1 MRGRRAARRR
11 PLVAPVPEGPE
22 IRREADALAR
32 ALAGRTLVR
41 VDYRMPTLAARARA
55 LVGRRVLR
63 VYSRGKAMLIA
74 FDNGLTHYS
83 HNQLYG
89 EWQVL
94 GAARDP
100 EDGRQVRAVLGT
112 ERHLAVLYSATDV
125 ALLDDAALLRH
136 PFLARLGPDVL
147 DRSTTRAAIAAR
159 FADPRR
165 ARATLA
171 ALLLDQRFLAGV
183 GNYLRSDI
191 LFAAGL
197 RPSRR
202 AGSLTEA
209 EQERLADTVYA
220 LPRQSL
226 RTRGITNDRDRA
238 AALRRAGTAFED
250 YRFLVYARDGEPCWR
265 CRAKI
270 RRDDAAGRAVFYCP
284 RCQR

>member
-1 MRGRRAARRR
+1 M
-11 PLVAPVPEGPE
+11 PEGPE

-32 ALAGRTLVR
+32 ALAGRTLLR
-41 VDYRMPTLAARARA
+41 AEYRMPALARRGRS

-63 VYSRGKAMLIA
+63 VYPRGKAMLIA
-74 FDNGLTHYS
+74 FDNGVTHYS

-89 EWQVL
+89 EWRVL
-94 GAARDP
+94 RATRDP
-100 EDGRQVRAVLGT
+100 DDGRQVRAILGT

-125 ALLDDAALLRH
+125 ALLDDATLARH

-147 DRSTTRAAIAAR
+147 DRATTRAAIATR

-171 ALLLDQRFLAGV
+171 ALLLDQRFLAGL

-197 RPSRR
+197 LPGRR
-202 AGSLTEA
+202 AGSLSVDERS
-209 EQERLADTVYA
+209 RLAGAIHA
-220 LPRQSL
+220 LPRQSV
-226 RTRGITNDRDRA
+226 RTRGVTNDRARA
-238 AALRRAGTAFED
+238 LSLRVSGTSFED
-250 YRFLVYARDGEPCWR
+250 YRFLVYARDGKPCWH
-265 CRAKI
+265 CGTAL
-270 RRDDAAGRAVFYCP
+270 RRDDACGRAVFFCP